1 MVIKFIFCKILGWSI
16 NGKNNFTD
24 KCIIIVA
31 PHTHWLDFFLGITV
45 RHILKIRIHF
55 IGKKELFF
63 FPLNFFLKYMGGIPV
78 TRNSNTN
85 TVESVAQIFRK
96 KKKFR
101 LALSPEGTR
110 KKVVKW
116 KTGFYYIAKKASV
129 PIISVSLNIPKKQVN
144 ISEPFYPTSDIEKDI
159 KSIKKN
165 FEGAIGIIAKF
176 S

>member
-1 MVIKFIFCKILGWSI
+1 
-16 NGKNNFTD
+16 
-24 KCIIIVA
+24 
-31 PHTHWLDFFLGITV
+31 
-45 RHILKIRIHF
+45 
-55 IGKKELFF
+55 
-63 FPLNFFLKYMGGIPV
+63 MGGIPV

>member
-1 MVIKFIFCKILGWSI
+1 MNLLLKFS
-16 NGKNNFTD
+16 
-24 KCIIIVA
+24 
-31 PHTHWLDFFLGITV
+31 
-45 RHILKIRIHF
+45 
-55 IGKKELFF
+55 E
-63 FPLNFFLKYMGGIPV
+63 
-78 TRNSNTN
+78 
-85 TVESVAQIFRK
+85 K

-165 FEGAIGIIAKF
+165 FEGAIGVIAKF